1 MRLRMDLACVA
12 LAALA
17 LLIADV
23 AAVQA
28 ATKICVSCHG
38 GVAMN
43 PTAGTI
49 TGLPAVTCLR
59 MARRPRAAPAQ
70 RRAIKR
76 GAAVRRTERRGAD
89 HGIFRTVPPPRS
101 VLFQNA
107 QSAVRTATSS
117 AAAPASTATTK
128 RKRP

>member
-1 MRLRMDLACVA
+1 MRLRTDLAYVA

-28 ATKICVSCHG
+28 ATKICDVMPWRCRYEPDG
-38 GVAMN
+38 R
-43 PTAGTI
+43 TI

-59 MARRPRAAPAQ
+59 MARRPRAAPAR

-101 VLFQNA
+101 ALFQNA